1 MRKYWLTLMVVIFL
15 FISIGINV
23 NYISKQND
31 RKTDFLARVYGGL
44 QNITILLD
52 PETKYEN
59 IESIKNAKSEI
70 ERLCDAIFYYHNY
83 VDDNLYWDKIGFDQ
97 LVFTLS
103 SKSGNLDG
111 LHISGILEDSI
122 ISDAEKNYLK
132 ALYNDFNL
140 LINEMKEKNSTQ
152 VDLSSSIEQIN
163 KYFNTF
169 FSKWN
174 TRSADTPFKMLTNQ

>member
-1 MRKYWLTLMVVIFL
+1 MRKYWLTLMIVIFL

-23 NYISKQND
+23 NYIFKQND
-31 RKTDFLARVYGGL
+31 KKSHFLAQVYGGL
-44 QNITILLD
+44 ENINILLD

-70 ERLCDAIFYYHNY
+70 QKLCDSIFYYYSY
-83 VDDNLYWDKIGFDQ
+83 VDDNLYWNKMYFDQ
-97 LVFTLS
+97 LVFTFS
-103 SKSGNLDG
+103 SESGNLDG
-111 LHISGILEDSI
+111 LHISGILEDGI
-122 ISDAEKNYLK
+122 ISDTEKNYLK
-132 ALYNDFNL
+132 ALYNDFNS
-140 LINEMKEKNSTQ
+140 LINKMKEKNSTQ
-152 VDLSSSIEQIN
+152 VDLSTSIEQIN

>member
-1 MRKYWLTLMVVIFL
+1 MRKYWLALMVIIFL

-23 NYISKQND
+23 NYLSKQND
-31 RKTDFLARVYGGL
+31 KKIDFLERVYGGL

-52 PETKYEN
+52 PQTKYEN

-70 ERLCDAIFYYHNY
+70 ERLCDETFYYHNY
-83 VDDNLYWDKIGFDQ
+83 VDDNLYWNKIYFDQ

-103 SKSGNLDG
+103 SESGNLDG
-111 LHISGILEDSI
+111 LHISGILEDGI

-132 ALYNDFNL
+132 AIYDDFNL
-140 LINEMKEKNSTQ
+140 LINKMKEKNSTQ
-152 VDLSSSIEQIN
+152 VDLSISIEQIN
-163 KYFNTF
+163 KYFNVF

-174 TRSADTPFKMLTNQ
+174 TRSVDTPFKMLTNQ

>member
-1 MRKYWLTLMVVIFL
+1 MRKYWLTLMIVIFL

-23 NYISKQND
+23 NYILKQND
-31 RKTDFLARVYGGL
+31 KKSHFLAQVYGGL
-44 QNITILLD
+44 KNIKILLD

-59 IESIKNAKSEI
+59 IESIKDAKSEI
-70 ERLCDAIFYYHNY
+70 QRLCDAIFYYYSY
-83 VDDNLYWDKIGFDQ
+83 VDDNLYWNKMYFNQ

-103 SKSGNLDG
+103 SESGNLDG
-111 LHISGILEDSI
+111 LHISGILEDGI
-122 ISDAEKNYLK
+122 ISDTEKNYLK

-140 LINEMKEKNSTQ
+140 LINKMKEKNSTQ
-152 VDLSSSIEQIN
+152 VDLSTSIEQIN

-174 TRSADTPFKMLTNQ
+174 TRSADTPFKMLTN